1 MRCPGSA
8 FASVCIEPSGRLLA
22 SGHEDATCMLWD
34 VRGGRVVQTFQPHAD
49 EIRTVRFSV
58 NSYYLLTGS
67 YDRTVVL
74 TDLHGSF
81 FSTKHLLS
89 YYLCYSLFH
98 DADSSLARVPFESL
112 RQRFGTHSMPTFVIL
127 HLSLF
132 LSASQ
137 NTLFSVSLP

>member
-1 MRCPGSA
+1 MLVFTVACAGSA

-67 YDRTVVL
+67 YDRTIVL
-74 TDLHGSF
+74 TDLHG
-81 FSTKHLLS
+81 
-89 YYLCYSLFH
+89 
-98 DADSSLARVPFESL
+98 PFCF
-112 RQRFGTHSMPTFVIL
+112 QY
-127 HLSLF
+127 
-132 LSASQ
+132 
-137 NTLFSVSLP
+137 